1 MSEEGAEFMRTV
13 PDDAAKIREPLPH
26 EDAIHGRSL
35 EEPAYLDVGHAR
47 AEPTFA
53 SKAAQASHVRGVQDA
68 QSG

>member
-1 MSEEGAEFMRTV
+1 MSEEGAELRGTV
-13 PDDAAKIREPLPH
+13 PDDAAKIREPFPH

-35 EEPAYLDVGHAR
+35 EEPTHVDVSHTR

-68 QSG
+68 QSS